1 VRKQLKLIVKLLGIE
16 SGKPTVVMDDEYAS
30 RLGLHPS
37 DRIIIKHKKKCA
49 IAIVNVAATF
59 PRKTLG
65 IYDEVSS
72 VLDIRSGET
81 VEVQPAERPESL
93 GYIRDKI
100 LGNRLRK
107 REIME
112 IVKDVVER
120 HLSDVE
126 LAAFVTAL
134 HIWGISIDEA
144 EALSNAMIATGKTLR
159 WNKGPVLDK
168 HSIGGVPGDKTTLLV
183 VPIVAAAGFVIPKT
197 SSRAITSP
205 AGTADRVEVLC
216 PVNLAMEEIERV
228 VNKTNACLAWGG
240 ALDLAPADDLFI
252 QVEYPLSIDPLLF
265 PSIISKKK
273 AIGAEYVVIDIPTGR
288 GAKIK
293 TVGKAHSSA
302 RDFIEL
308 GKRLNMHIQCAVT
321 FGDQPV
327 GFAVGP
333 ALEAREALLAL
344 KGNGP
349 FDLVNKATELAGI
362 LLDMMNVNDG
372 KDAARTLL
380 KSGKAEKKFREI
392 IAAQGGNPEVTADD
406 IKVGDKTTHFVS
418 NIGSRVVWI
427 NNLAVAQIAREA
439 GAPREKGAGVLLR
452 AKLGDQVKKDDPL
465 LTIYSGTNQRLEA
478 ALTLAEKLEPIG
490 LSKRYG
496 EKMLLGRVPT
506 KIPPDEVFVFE
517 R

>member
-1 VRKQLKLIVKLLGIE
+1 MELKVKLLGIE

-37 DRIIIKHKKKCA
+37 DRIIIKHKEKCA

-107 REIME
+107 REIMK

-134 HIWGISIDEA
+134 QIWGMSIDEA
-144 EALSNAMIATGKTLR
+144 EALSNAMIATGKTLH

-183 VPIVAAAGFVIPKT
+183 VPIIAAAGFVIPKT

-362 LLDMMNVNDG
+362 LLDMMNVKDG
-372 KDAARTLL
+372 KDAAQTLL

-392 IAAQGGNPEVTADD
+392 IAAQGGNPEVTPDD
-406 IKVGDKTTHFVS
+406 IEVGDKTTHFVS
-418 NIGSRVVWI
+418 NVDSRVVWI
-427 NNLAVAQIAREA
+427 NNVAVAQIAREA
-439 GAPREKGAGVLLR
+439 GAPKEKGAGVLLR
-452 AKLGDQVKKDDPL
+452 AKLGDQVKKGDPL
-465 LTIYSGTNQRLEA
+465 LTIYSRQNQKLEA
-478 ALTLAEKLEPIG
+478 ALALAEKLEPVG

-506 KIPPDEVFVFE
+506 KIPPEKVFVFE